1 MKIKLIKNETETI
14 GWYLYAETMDE
25 AYKIN
30 SVRNMIFFGYDD
42 QVVKYNGRL
51 SHESIG
57 DPDIDPELILK
68 DNEMAGALFWCMEKN
83 RSDCSEFMSKLY
95 ETNKMKK

>member
-1 MKIKLIKNETETI
+1 MKIKLIKNKTETI

-30 SVRNMIFFGYDD
+30 AIRNMIFFGYDD

-57 DPDIDPELILK
+57 DPDIDSELILK
-68 DNEMAGALFWCMEKN
+68 DNDMAGALFWCKQKN
-83 RSDCSEFMSKLY
+83 IPDCDEFMSKLY
-95 ETNKMKK
+95 ETNKIKK